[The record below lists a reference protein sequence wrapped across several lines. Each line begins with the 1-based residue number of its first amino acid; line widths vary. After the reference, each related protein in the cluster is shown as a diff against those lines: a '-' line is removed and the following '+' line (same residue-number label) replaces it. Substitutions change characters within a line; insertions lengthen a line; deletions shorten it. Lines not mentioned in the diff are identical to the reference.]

1 MTNPGK
7 LTLNVPWGHI
17 AAKTWGKP
25 EDTHVLMVHG
35 IMDNAGTFDR
45 LVELLPQNFYYVCID
60 LPGHGLSS
68 HFQPGVPLNYVSYV
82 LAIRYVLDEL
92 RWKNTYYIAHSL
104 GAHLGLLF
112 AIVYPERIRKLI
124 LIDGIIARPIPN
136 AELISRIREEH
147 DLAIKAYK
155 LKNPR
160 HYTKE
165 DVMYAL
171 GNLRKCCLS
180 TEAAKKIF
188 DRSVTKVGDN
198 AYCYNRDYRAR
209 ISIIPNFN
217 KDQTLYLLSQLK
229 VDTLIFMATDT
240 LPFIKYLKPDVIEEL
255 KPKKNVNIIE
265 IEGNHDVH
273 NNYPHR
279 VSGHISKFLCHI
291 PSKL

>member
-1 MTNPGK
+1 MTSPGTLK
-7 LTLNVPWGHI
+7 LNVPWGYI

-25 EDTHVLMVHG
+25 EDTRVLMVHG

-45 LVELLPQNFYYVCID
+45 LVALLPTNFYYVCID

-68 HFQPGVPLNYVSYV
+68 HFQPGVPLNYISYL

-92 RWKNTYYIAHSL
+92 QWQKMYYIAHSL

-112 AIVYPERIRKLI
+112 ALVYPERIHRLI
-124 LIDGIIARPIPN
+124 LIDGVVARPIPSN
-136 AELISRIREEH
+136 KLISRIREEH
-147 DLAIKAYK
+147 DAAIQAHK
-155 LKNPR
+155 LDSPR

-188 DRSVTKVGDN
+188 DRSVSKVGDN

-209 ISIIPNFN
+209 ISILPNFN

-229 VDTLIFMATDT
+229 TETLIFIATDT
-240 LPFIKYLKPDVIEEL
+240 LPFLKVILPEVIEVL
-255 KPKKNVNIIE
+255 KSMNYVNIIKV
-265 IEGNHDVH
+265 EGNHDVH

-279 VSGHISKFLCHI
+279 ISGHISKFLTHI